1 MIPLH
6 FHLALVEFLADH
18 RNIYLTHFFHAAS
31 FFGSATFYVFF
42 TILLYVMWDKRLA
55 VRLTVVVLLTM
66 AFNDLLKLLI
76 KNPRPFVADGTYEK
90 KWAVPPAEAKA
101 LALEYS
107 TPSGHAM
114 GSAAF
119 YSYLFAFTRNRFLR
133 VAVVVLVVLIGVSRP
148 YLGVHYAEDVLLGWA
163 IGLLFGLIASR
174 YTELLASRWREVP
187 HGLQIAITVA
197 VSAALWL
204 LAFAFNG
211 WQIDSQVREMTIY
224 CAWLTGVVIACPLE
238 LRIVNFDPRSGRL
251 AAKLLRYILS
261 IGTMMAIALVLN
273 AAFAPLAS
281 NTSIVGS
288 ALDYLRYTAAS
299 FAGMFFAPFIFCKLK
314 LAAAR
319 PVSRSWPG
327 MI

>member
-6 FHLALVEFLADH
+6 FHLAFVQFLADH
-18 RNIYLTHFFHAAS
+18 RNIYLTHFFHTAS

-66 AFNDLLKLLI
+66 AFNDLLKILI

-90 KWAVPPAEAKA
+90 KWAVSPAEART

-119 YSYLFAFTRNRFLR
+119 YTYLLAFTRSRLIR
-133 VAVVVLVVLIGVSRP
+133 VGIVLLIVLIGVSRP
-148 YLGVHYAEDVLLGWA
+148 YLGVHYVEDVLLGWA
-163 IGLLFGLIASR
+163 IGLLFGLGASR
-174 YTELLASRWREVP
+174 YTDRLAKLWREVP

-197 VSAALWL
+197 GSAVVWL
-204 LAFAFNG
+204 LTLALNG

-224 CAWLTGVVIACPLE
+224 CGWLTGIVIACPLE
-238 LRIVNFDPRSGRL
+238 LRIVNFDPRSAGP
-251 AAKLLRYILS
+251 AAKFLRYILS
-261 IGTMMAIALVLN
+261 IGIMIAILLILDS
-273 AAFAPLAS
+273 AFAPFAGNAS
-281 NTSIVGS
+281 IIGS
-288 ALDYLRYTAAS
+288 ALDYLRFAAAS
-299 FAGMFFAPFIFCKLK
+299 VAGMFFAPFIFCKMK
-314 LAAAR
+314 LATAR
-319 PVSRSWPG
+319 PVS
-327 MI
+327 

>member
-76 KNPRPFVADGTYEK
+76 KNPRPFVADGTYND
-90 KWAVPPAEAKA
+90 KWAVPPAEART

-114 GSAAF
+114 GSSAF

-133 VAVVVLVVLIGVSRP
+133 LAIVLLVLVIGVSRP
-148 YLGVHYAEDVLLGWA
+148 YLGVHYVEDVLLGWSL
-163 IGLLFGLIASR
+163 GLLFGLVAIR
-174 YTELLASRWREVP
+174 YTDRLANRWRDVP
-187 HGLQIAITVA
+187 YGFQIAIA
-197 VSAALWL
+197 VVGCAALWL
-204 LAFAFNG
+204 LALAFNH
-211 WQIDSQVREMTIY
+211 WQIDSQFREVTLN
-224 CAWLTGVVIACPLE
+224 CGWLTGIVIACPLE
-238 LRIVNFDPRSGRL
+238 LRIVNFDPRSGRP
-251 AAKLLRYILS
+251 AAKLIRYILS
-261 IGTMMAIALVLN
+261 IGIMIAVSLGLN
-273 AAFAPLAS
+273 AAFAQLAS
-281 NTSIVGS
+281 YASLVGS
-288 ALDYLRYTAAS
+288 ALDYLRLAAAS
-299 FAGMFFAPFIFCKLK
+299 FAGMFLAPFIFCKLN

-319 PVSRSWPG
+319 PVSRSSPG

>member
-1 MIPLH
+1 MIHLH
-6 FHLALVEFLADH
+6 FHLALVQFLADH
-18 RNIYLTHFFHAAS
+18 RNVYLTHFFHAAS

-66 AFNDLLKLLI
+66 AFNDLLKILI

-119 YSYLFAFTRNRFLR
+119 YTYLLAFTRNRLIR
-133 VAVVVLVVLIGVSRP
+133 VGIVLLIVLIGVSRP
-148 YLGVHYAEDVLLGWA
+148 YLGVHYVEDVLLGWA
-163 IGLLFGLIASR
+163 IGLLFGLGASR
-174 YTELLASRWREVP
+174 YTGALANLWSEVP

-197 VSAALWL
+197 GSAAVWL
-204 LAFAFNG
+204 ITLALNG
-211 WQIDSQVREMTIY
+211 WHIDGQVREMTAY
-224 CAWLTGVVIACPLE
+224 CGWLTGIVIACPLE
-238 LRIVNFDPRSGRL
+238 LRIVNFDPRSGGP
-251 AAKLLRYILS
+251 AARILRYILS
-261 IGTMMAIALVLN
+261 IGIMIAVLLLPD
-273 AAFAPLAS
+273 AAFVSFAGNAS
-281 NTSIVGS
+281 IIGS

-299 FAGMFFAPFIFCKLK
+299 VAGMFFAPFIFCKLK

-319 PVSRSWPG
+319 PVS
-327 MI
+327 